1 MRSCLGMLVLSLAL
15 TTARGQESLPL
26 KAVAAIKE
34 ATVMITTTAQADG
47 AVGGSGSGFLIRVD
61 GQTAYV
67 VTNNHV
73 ISPPKGL
80 GGLSSIKVVLRCG
93 TRSERKVAGEV
104 VATSAAR
111 DLAIIKISGVADLP
125 APIDVLTETEPVE
138 TMPVYVF
145 GFPFGEALA
154 LGRGSPSV
162 VVGRASVSS
171 VRHDAD
177 GRVSAV
183 LVDGALN
190 PGNSGG
196 PIVDAHGRLVG
207 VAVAAIPGA
216 NIGIAIARPDLLA
229 MLTGR
234 PEGVHVTANAVR
246 DGAAELTIEV
256 PLLDPFDHVKKISFL
271 YEIGSAGTVKS
282 RRTGQETSW
291 DPLPDAKKIE
301 LKIGAHRARGSVA
314 IATAPGKDVDLT
326 YQLAFDDGRGGQLH
340 TKPGH
345 YFLSAP
351 QAAAPGRS
359 AAAIRTWG
367 DVINPDGDCKIQIKN
382 GGLFVVVPGT
392 HHELSTEFDK
402 LNAPRI
408 VQEIEGDFVAQV
420 RVRGEFRPTGPPTR
434 IDGFPF
440 NGAGL
445 LVWLDSGHFI
455 RMERAAVLNNDR
467 IGAYLL
473 IQRHEVDQPM
483 LDNSAF
489 VEEGDVYLKIERRG
503 DQISGWYGTDGQQ
516 WAETKPIKVRWP
528 ARLKVGLDALNSAFS
543 PLSVRFEDFS
553 LRKLGPK

>member
-1 MRSCLGMLVLSLAL
+1 MLVLSLAL

-34 ATVMITTTAQADG
+34 ATVMITTTAQANAG
-47 AVGGSGSGFLIRVD
+47 VGGSGSGFLIRVE

-67 VTNNHV
+67 VTNSHV
-73 ISPPKGL
+73 ISPRKGL
-80 GGLSSIKVVLRCG
+80 SGGLSSIKVVLRRG
-93 TRSERKVAGEV
+93 TRAERKVAGDL
-104 VATSAAR
+104 VASSSAR
-111 DLAIIKISGVADLP
+111 DLAIIKVTGVADLP
-125 APIDVLTETEPVE
+125 APIDVLKETELVE

-162 VVGRASVSS
+162 VVGKASISS
-171 VRHDAD
+171 VRRDAG

-183 LVDGALN
+183 LIDGALN

-196 PIVDAHGRLVG
+196 PIVDAQGRLVG
-207 VAVAAIPGA
+207 VAEAAIPGA
-216 NIGIAIARPDLLA
+216 NIGIAIARPDLLD
-229 MLTGR
+229 MISGR
-234 PEGVHVTANAVR
+234 PEGVHVTAGAVR
-246 DGAAELTIEV
+246 DGAAELAIEV

-271 YEIGSAGTVKS
+271 YEVGGAGAVKS
-282 RRTGQETSW
+282 RRRGQETTW
-291 DPLPDAKKIE
+291 DPLPGAKKIE
-301 LKIGAHRARGSVA
+301 LKIGAQRACGSVA
-314 IATAPGKDVDLT
+314 IATAPGKDVDLI

-359 AAAIRTWG
+359 AAALRPWG
-367 DVINPDGDCKIQIKN
+367 DVINPDGDCKIQIGN
-382 GGLFVVVPGT
+382 GGLSVEVPGT
-392 HHELSTEFDK
+392 HHELSTELDK
-402 LNAPRI
+402 VNAPRI

-420 RVRGEFRPTGPPTR
+420 RVRGEFHPAGPGTR
-434 IDGFPF
+434 IGGLPF

-445 LVWLDSGHFI
+445 LVWLDAEHFL
-455 RMERAAVLNNDR
+455 RMERAAVLSNDR

-489 VEEGDVYLKIERRG
+489 LEEGDVYLKIERRG
-503 DQISGWYGTDGQQ
+503 DHISGWYGTDGKE
-516 WAETKPIKVRWP
+516 WAETKPIKVTWP

-543 PLSVRFEDFS
+543 PLSVRFEEFS
-553 LRKLGPK
+553 IRKLGPR